1 MLYELVSRISEQKQT
16 IKTKQN
22 QTGISI
28 VGTSYA
34 AVNDEGN
41 IFSSKTNFYLQLQ
54 MQNCGNL
61 NPCKSNIYFLPLFF
75 LLKLLLLENNLLS
88 DLTFSFIFELRFLIS
103 EPLSSNKEIV
113 AYK

>member
-28 VGTSYA
+28 VGNSYA

-41 IFSSKTNFYLQLQ
+41 
-54 MQNCGNL
+54 
-61 NPCKSNIYFLPLFF
+61 YFL
-75 LLKLLLLENNLLS
+75 
-88 DLTFSFIFELRFLIS
+88 
-103 EPLSSNKEIV
+103 
-113 AYK
+113 